1 MCSMPPALLSTLLLV
16 APLLVAPL
24 LVALLSMAS
33 LLAPTQ
39 PQFMRTIFT
48 KVYGS
53 GFVKLIPAIPLS

>member
-39 PQFMRTIFT
+39 PQTMRTICT
-48 KVYGS
+48 KMCGS
-53 GFVKLIPAIPLS
+53 GSFKLIHAIPHI